1 MQPDMTLPETVLADY
16 LSQHID
22 GFAGPIRT
30 QKFSGGQSNPTYL
43 IESTSG
49 GHEAKYVLR
58 RKPPGVLLASAHA
71 VDREFRVLSALVGT
85 DVPAARPLHLCM
97 DDSVIGSA
105 FYVMEFIEGR
115 VFWDPALPEIAS
127 HARGDYYAEI
137 ARVLGAIH
145 RLQPAQIGLG
155 DFGKPGDYFAR
166 QLRRW
171 QEQYRQSVL
180 EPIPEMDA
188 LIAQLQARLPSA
200 SAASAPAALVHG
212 DFRIDNLMFHPTQAK
227 VIAVMDWELST
238 LGDPL
243 ADASYFSMALRL
255 PANPTLPGLAGKD
268 RAALGIPSESA
279 WLARYLAASGNS
291 APADWPFCLAF
302 NFFRLAA
309 IAQGVKWRAA
319 QGNASNARAQ
329 DIGQMVQ
336 LLATQGLAA
345 LN

>member
-1 MQPDMTLPETVLADY
+1 MPPDMTLPDAALADY
-16 LSQHID
+16 LAQHIS
-22 GFAGPIRT
+22 GFVGPIRS

-43 IESTSG
+43 IESA
-49 GHEAKYVLR
+49 HAKYVLR

-71 VDREFRVLSALVGT
+71 VDREFRVLSALFGS
-85 DVPAARPLHLCM
+85 DVPVPRPLHLCM
-97 DDSVIGSA
+97 DQSVIGSA
-105 FYVMEFIEGR
+105 FYLMQFVEGR
-115 VFWDPALPEIAS
+115 IFWDPALPEVAS
-127 HARGDYYAEI
+127 HERGEYYAEI

-145 RLQPAQIGLG
+145 RLQPEQIGLG

-180 EPIPEMDA
+180 EPIAEMDA

-200 SAASAPAALVHG
+200 SLVDTPAALVHG
-212 DFRIDNLMFHPTQAK
+212 DFRIDNLMFHPSQAK

-268 RAALGIPSESA
+268 RGVLGIPDESA
-279 WLARYLAASGNS
+279 WLAHYLVASGNR
-291 APADWPFCLAF
+291 APKDWPFCLAF

-319 QGNASNARAQ
+319 QGNASNTRAQ
-329 DIGQMVQ
+329 EIGQMVQ
-336 LLATQGLAA
+336 LLAQQGLQV
-345 LN
+345 LT